1 MTSSHIPSHRPE
13 DKERAEYQRN
23 RAAAATRAAE
33 LQALIEERR
42 RNGVDRRDLSKPQT
56 ATQPRPYRMPESKPV
71 STELME
77 VEAQIEVYETKLKRT
92 KKPLSWTRRKA
103 MEQRVAEL
111 KATRQLLKA
120 KP

>member
-33 LQALIEERR
+33 LEALIEERR
-42 RNGVDRRDLSKPQT
+42 RSGVDHKDWSKAQT
-56 ATQPRPYRMPESKPV
+56 ATQPRSQSTAKPKTTSV
-71 STELME
+71 ELLE
-77 VEAQIEVYETKLKRT
+77 VEAQIAVYEAKLKR
-92 KKPLSWTRRKA
+92 KQKPLSWTRRKA